1 MSGSINHALKSSGI
15 VNIMGLITGH
25 NDKAF
30 SDAFAF
36 AFASASDEVSDDSS
50 R

>member
-1 MSGSINHALKSSGI
+1 MSGSINQALKSSGI
-15 VNIMGLITGH
+15 VNMMGLMTGH
-25 NDKAF
+25 NDK
-30 SDAFAF
+30 AF